1 MRTIAVRIPDE
12 WKERMARFPIR
23 WSDVLREAIEERL
36 EQLDRAEVL
45 RDFVRSRPE
54 TVRARRGAARKSIRE
69 DRDGR

>member
-1 MRTIAVRIPDE
+1 MRTVAVRIPDE

-36 EQLDRAEVL
+36 QQLERELVL
-45 RDFVRSRPE
+45 REFVRSGPAPRA
-54 TVRARRGAARKSIRE
+54 VRGTARKSIRG

>member
-1 MRTIAVRIPDE
+1 MRTVAVRIPDE

-36 EQLDRAEVL
+36 QQLDRESVL
-45 RDFVRSRPE
+45 HEFVRSGPAP
-54 TVRARRGAARKSIRE
+54 RASRGTARKSIRE